1 MANLQT
7 ISDCAKG
14 IVLNTTTAYTMVKLP
29 QGIYTNTGFSEP
41 GSVFYDTNRSS
52 IVVIDGS
59 GRGYTVDMVNF
70 IDLG

>member
-7 ISDCAKG
+7 ISNCDRG
-14 IVLNTTTAYTMVKLP
+14 IVLNTTTAYTMVRLP
-29 QGIYTNTGFSEP
+29 QGIYTNTGFSQP

-52 IVVIDGS
+52 IVVINGS
-59 GRGYTVDMVNF
+59 NQGYTVDMVNF